1 VEGAFLQ
8 GHAFTIDLIERGKV
22 QYTILKM
29 YFEEERVAGFES
41 KTLHFTVFEMN
52 FLQGGPTQFDETEIA
67 TFKRAINKLI
77 IFKIGGFKD
86 TIPKGTG
93 LVLAQRE
100 LLDFIK
106 NLVGAVGFFHF
117 VKLAYLR
124 KIIHFYA
131 QTYSL

>member
-1 VEGAFLQ
+1 M
-8 GHAFTIDLIERGKV
+8 D
-22 QYTILKM
+22 
-29 YFEEERVAGFES
+29 FEEERVTGFES
-41 KTLHFTVFEMN
+41 KPLHFTVFEMN
-52 FLQGGPTQFDETEIA
+52 FLQGSTAQFDETEIA

-117 VKLAYLR
+117 VKLAYLG